1 MAVLDGRGLEA
12 KPSEPGRSIHPLAAS
27 LDRSLHVCERGI
39 PSLRRRRRVD
49 PDPPPPGAVL
59 PLVLARGRLPG
70 DVREPSRGGSTRV
83 FLLRKGTVD
92 GGFRR
97 GWEEGWGK
105 IDSAGGRRF
114 ERCPLASR
122 NATGSSPLLGASP
135 FANFADA
142 SATAVSRRCV
152 SAAISA
158 AALEAATA
166 DALGE
171 LALGG
176 VVHLWAERAEAP
188 I

>member
-1 MAVLDGRGLEA
+1 M
-12 KPSEPGRSIHPLAAS
+12 
-27 LDRSLHVCERGI
+27 
-39 PSLRRRRRVD
+39 
-49 PDPPPPGAVL
+49 
-59 PLVLARGRLPG
+59 
-70 DVREPSRGGSTRV
+70 

-142 SATAVSRRCV
+142 SATFVSTATRPSRLTPHHVPPPSRSLPASICQSREHSLGSAVAS
-152 SAAISA
+152 
-158 AALEAATA
+158 
-166 DALGE
+166 
-171 LALGG
+171 
-176 VVHLWAERAEAP
+176 
-188 I
+188 